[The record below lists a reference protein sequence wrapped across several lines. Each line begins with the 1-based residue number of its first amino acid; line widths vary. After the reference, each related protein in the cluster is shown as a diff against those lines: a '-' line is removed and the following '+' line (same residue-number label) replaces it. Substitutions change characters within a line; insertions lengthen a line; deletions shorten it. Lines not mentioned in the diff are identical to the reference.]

1 MLEVLGQFSMIFTGL
16 LKLFLIIFVF
26 CLIAFFIIP
35 AVIRN
40 PQTRSEMIF
49 RNLKA
54 LGYIVCGM
62 IVAAGFLMLVNQE
75 KEKRITE
82 ESSLAATEWET
93 EESTVSQE

>member
-40 PQTRSEMIF
+40 PQARSEMIF

-75 KEKRITE
+75 KKRITE

>member
-1 MLEVLGQFSMIFTGL
+1 MLEVLGQFSMIFTGF

-35 AVIRN
+35 AAIRN
-40 PQTRSEMIF
+40 PQARSEMIF

-75 KEKRITE
+75 EKRITE

>member
-1 MLEVLGQFSMIFTGL
+1 MLEVLGQFSMIFNGL

-40 PQTRSEMIF
+40 PQARSEMIF

-75 KEKRITE
+75 KKRITE

-93 EESTVSQE
+93 EESTVSQ

>member
-1 MLEVLGQFSMIFTGL
+1 MFEVLGQFSMIFTGL

-40 PQTRSEMIF
+40 PQARSEMIF

-75 KEKRITE
+75 KKRITE

>member
-1 MLEVLGQFSMIFTGL
+1 MLEVLGQFSMIFTGV

-40 PQTRSEMIF
+40 PQARSEMIF

-75 KEKRITE
+75 KKRITE
-82 ESSLAATEWET
+82 ESSLAATEWEM

>member
-1 MLEVLGQFSMIFTGL
+1 MLEVLGQFSMIFNGL

-40 PQTRSEMIF
+40 PQARSEMIF

-75 KEKRITE
+75 KKRITE

-93 EESTVSQE
+93 EESAVSQE

>member
-1 MLEVLGQFSMIFTGL
+1 MLEVLGQFSMIFNGL

-35 AVIRN
+35 AVILN
-40 PQTRSEMIF
+40 PQARSEMIF

-75 KEKRITE
+75 KKRITE

-93 EESTVSQE
+93 EESTVSQ

>member
-1 MLEVLGQFSMIFTGL
+1 MLEVLGQFSMIFNGL

-40 PQTRSEMIF
+40 PQARSEMIF

-75 KEKRITE
+75 KKRITE

>member
-1 MLEVLGQFSMIFTGL
+1 MLEVLGQFSMIFNGL

-26 CLIAFFIIP
+26 CLSAFLIIP

-40 PQTRSEMIF
+40 PQARSEMIF

-75 KEKRITE
+75 KKRITE

-93 EESTVSQE
+93 EESTVSQ

>member
-1 MLEVLGQFSMIFTGL
+1 MLEVLGQFSMIFTGV

-40 PQTRSEMIF
+40 PQARSEMIF

-75 KEKRITE
+75 KKRITE

>member
-1 MLEVLGQFSMIFTGL
+1 MLEVLGQFSMIFNGL
-16 LKLFLIIFVF
+16 LKLFFIIFVF

-40 PQTRSEMIF
+40 PQARSEMIF
-49 RNLKA
+49 QNLKA

-75 KEKRITE
+75 KKRITE

>member
-40 PQTRSEMIF
+40 PQARSEMIF

-75 KEKRITE
+75 KKRITE

-93 EESTVSQE
+93 EERTVSQE

>member
-1 MLEVLGQFSMIFTGL
+1 
-16 LKLFLIIFVF
+16 
-26 CLIAFFIIP
+26 
-35 AVIRN
+35 
-40 PQTRSEMIF
+40 MIF

-75 KEKRITE
+75 KKRITE